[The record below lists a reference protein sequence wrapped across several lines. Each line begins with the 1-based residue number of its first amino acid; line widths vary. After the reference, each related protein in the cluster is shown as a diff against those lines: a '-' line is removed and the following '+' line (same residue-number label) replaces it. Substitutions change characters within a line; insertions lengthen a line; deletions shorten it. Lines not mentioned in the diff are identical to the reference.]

1 MAHDGRPRCSWRRDV
16 RSHAILYGTARTGSM
31 DNVTFNVTDGQVL
44 SVSRDSALFLFII
57 LITTGVNLLIV
68 AALFA
73 DRKTNRSLRVILVS
87 LLLSGV
93 VLSVSIVIYD
103 VFVIVEGF
111 NNYSIWW
118 EAVKVILIFGG
129 TARVLFATMYAVTIF
144 LLMKFWNKPIT
155 AAKSTKYFI
164 ITAVIVWMVSFVS
177 ASPQAF
183 DVVSDTYFESC
194 SCYAYGIAYVLA
206 HSIVFSILPVILS
219 FIVLIVTVCDH
230 KRNTEVDEDNDKVMK
245 GLLKFGFFLLVI
257 QTINVAANVILP
269 IMYINVVNNI
279 FDDTYFSF
287 STVFDGAHLTV
298 IPTPVMI
305 LIFFKPARDT
315 LTRWLTCSFLCQKCA
330 TSTSSAPLV
339 NPTVTSCA

>member
-1 MAHDGRPRCSWRRDV
+1 
-16 RSHAILYGTARTGSM
+16 M
-31 DNVTFNVTDGQVL
+31 DNGTFNVTDGQVL
-44 SVSRDSALFLFII
+44 SVGRDSALFLFII

-73 DRKTNRSLRVILVS
+73 DRKTNQSLRVILVS

-111 NNYSIWW
+111 NNNSNWW
-118 EAVKVILIFGG
+118 KAVSVMLIFGG
-129 TARVLFATMYAVTIF
+129 TARVLFATMYAVTVF
-144 LLMKFWNKPIT
+144 LFMRFWNKPIIE
-155 AAKSTKYFI
+155 ASSTKYFI
-164 ITAVIVWMVSFVS
+164 LTAVIVWIVSFVS
-177 ASPQAF
+177 ASPQAS

-194 SCYAYGIAYVLA
+194 SCYAYGTAYGLA
-206 HSIVFSILPVILS
+206 HTIVFSILPVTLS
-219 FIVLIVTVCDH
+219 FIVLIMTVCDH
-230 KRNTEVDEDNDKVMK
+230 KRKTKVEPQDNDKVMK
-245 GLLKFGFFLLVI
+245 GLLKFGFFLLAI
-257 QTINVAANVILP
+257 QAINVATNVILP
-269 IMYINVVNNI
+269 IMYFNLVHDL

-315 LTRWLTCSFLCQKCA
+315 LTRWLTCSFLRQKCA
-330 TSTSSAPLV
+330 TSMSSAPMV
-339 NPTVTSCA
+339 NPIVN